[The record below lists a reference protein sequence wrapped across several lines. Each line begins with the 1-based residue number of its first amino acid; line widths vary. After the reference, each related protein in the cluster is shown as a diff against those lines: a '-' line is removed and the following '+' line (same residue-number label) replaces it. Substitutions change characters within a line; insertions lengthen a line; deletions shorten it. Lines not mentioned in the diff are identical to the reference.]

1 MAECCSCAFCRS
13 GPHTTWSTPDG
24 VVLESLTTATEPPF
38 VYVFNPLDKDML
50 YIRERLVVEP
60 DLTRI
65 WMNSTR
71 ECCAA
76 PGGLVVDVGSNFGW
90 YAMLSLSL
98 GCSVVAFEPVRAY
111 QDVIRLA
118 VHLNGASFAKR
129 LTVYGNAV
137 LDKPGNFSMI
147 VPLAGGAR
155 PPDTATTRWAARVA
169 GGGGKPSLYSHKRT
183 HMGIAALLG
192 PRGRLAVKDVA
203 ESTADTLTYRQPVTT
218 VRIDAVRVVQLEV
231 TRKRPQTC
239 ANVRMLRNLLLLG
252 FDLYMEHRALSVASL
267 LSERLAP
274 GWRPASGVVPSTLD
288 TVHALA
294 AAEAFKL
301 FQDVVVYSWNLV
313 GYQRAGRGPLGWVLP
328 ELPLPHA
335 LAASCRAAQ
344 RCEDVETLSRQ
355 DQLAC
360 AMSACMSVRKDRALA
375 GCYIGMGGLLS
386 VTVAGGANQL
396 AIDNPSLRS
405 FLIAILFPINLV
417 IITVTG
423 GLLFTGAT
431 FTTPAAWLEGKA
443 SLVN

>member
-1 MAECCSCAFCRS
+1 MREVKATTQTPSAAVVVDLGLPSGWRQHVAPNQVPDRCVDCNPAHKGKCFDQRYPVGTLCNMAECCSCAFCRS
-13 GPHTTWSTPDG
+13 GPHSTWSTPDG

-147 VPLAGGAR
+147 VPLAGAAR

-183 HMGIAALLG
+183 HMGMAALLG

-218 VRIDAVRVVQLEV
+218 VRIDAVLKQPLCMLKIDIEGLE
-231 TRKRPQTC
+231 PQ
-239 ANVRMLRNLLLLG
+239 
-252 FDLYMEHRALSVASL
+252 ALSSAAHL
-267 LSERLAP
+267 LSLHPVRAATGRDANFILIAC
-274 GWRPASGVVPSTLD
+274 R
-288 TVHALA
+288 VHA
-294 AAEAFKL
+294 ECM
-301 FQDVVVYSWNLV
+301 
-313 GYQRAGRGPLGWVLP
+313 P
-328 ELPLPHA
+328 
-335 LAASCRAAQ
+335 
-344 RCEDVETLSRQ
+344 
-355 DQLAC
+355 
-360 AMSACMSVRKDRALA
+360 SACRVHAD
-375 GCYIGMGGLLS
+375 GILS
-386 VTVAGGANQL
+386 AC
-396 AIDNPSLRS
+396 
-405 FLIAILFPINLV
+405 
-417 IITVTG
+417 
-423 GLLFTGAT
+423 
-431 FTTPAAWLEGKA
+431 
-443 SLVN
+443 